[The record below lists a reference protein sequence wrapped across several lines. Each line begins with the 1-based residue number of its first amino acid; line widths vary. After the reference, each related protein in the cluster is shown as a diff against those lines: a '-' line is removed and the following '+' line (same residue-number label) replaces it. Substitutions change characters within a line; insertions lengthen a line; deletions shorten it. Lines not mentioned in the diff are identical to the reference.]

1 MYKDETV
8 KSGGLPHL
16 VTLEGR
22 ERMTVTGVED
32 VEGFDENSVSIYTS
46 EGLLTV
52 AGEELHIEKLNLD
65 NGELS
70 LYGRVDSMEYSEGG
84 GEKTGFFT
92 RLFG

>member
-1 MYKDETV
+1 MYKEEETRT
-8 KSGGLPHL
+8 GTLPHL

-32 VEGFDENSVSIYTS
+32 VEGFDEHSVSIYTT

-52 AGEELHIEKLNLD
+52 AGEELHIEKLNLE

-70 LYGRVDSMEYSEGG
+70 IYGRVDSMEYSEGG
-84 GEKTGFFT
+84 GEKVGLLA